1 MVSYPFKANH
11 ARFHKIHLGT
21 KKFRQ
26 KTRRRRTGRETRTG
40 PVHRRKADAASHT
53 EARKKGDKNE
63 DKKGDTKI
71 DEKGR
76 RTQHPT
82 ARQGGRGQGWK
93 NGKQDAEAGHS
104 IRPQG
109 VEEGSE
115 DGRRRATRRSA
126 RRNTTRWIR
135 IRKRRAKARCQK
147 TGATSDRK
155 AFNSRRRAEGETRK
169 DDNPSC
175 ERAGAASHSKVRKKQ
190 AGR

>member
-82 ARQGGRGQGWK
+82 ARQGEGGKDGKMGSKTQKPDTASDHKEWK
-93 NGKQDAEAGHS
+93 KEAKTGD
-104 IRPQG
+104 
-109 VEEGSE
+109 E
-115 DGRRRATRRSA
+115 GRRG
-126 RRNTTRWIR
+126 
-135 IRKRRAKARCQK
+135 
-147 TGATSDRK
+147 GAQ
-155 AFNSRRRAEGETRK
+155 EEIQHG
-169 DDNPSC
+169 
-175 ERAGAASHSKVRKKQ
+175 G
-190 AGR
+190 

>member
-1 MVSYPFKANH
+1 MAPGQLLAVKENDGAASSQMRNFGFLSFKANH

-71 DEKGR
+71 DDKGR

-82 ARQGGRGQGWK
+82 ARQGGRGARMEKW
-93 NGKQDAEAGHS
+93 KQDAETG
-104 IRPQG
+104 PQG

-115 DGRRRATRRSA
+115 DGRPEHEQEGRRG
-126 RRNTTRWIR
+126 
-135 IRKRRAKARCQK
+135 
-147 TGATSDRK
+147 GAQ
-155 AFNSRRRAEGETRK
+155 EEIEHG
-169 DDNPSC
+169 
-175 ERAGAASHSKVRKKQ
+175 G
-190 AGR
+190 

>member
-1 MVSYPFKANH
+1 MAPGQLLAVKENDGAASSQMRNFGFLSFKANH

-63 DKKGDTKI
+63 DQKGDTKI

-82 ARQGGRGQGWK
+82 ARQGGRGARMEKW
-93 NGKQDAEAGHS
+93 EARRGNQTTRS
-104 IRPQG
+104 
-109 VEEGSE
+109 
-115 DGRRRATRRSA
+115 GRRKRRRETRTRTRRATRRSA
-126 RRNTTRWIR
+126 RRNRTRRIR
-135 IRKRRAKARCQK
+135 IRNKSEGTLPEGGRNIRQEGVQFKNEGRRGDQKRR
-147 TGATSDRK
+147 
-155 AFNSRRRAEGETRK
+155 
-169 DDNPSC
+169 
-175 ERAGAASHSKVRKKQ
+175 
-190 AGR
+190 